1 MSKSRSPKSSA
12 RSGTTRPKPGP
23 ATGGPSSGAPGKAAA
38 DPGKTVPASATP
50 SDTSARPLGSSA
62 TPTSSG
68 APSSATPPAG
78 KATPPAKAAPAAKA
92 SPAAARTE
100 LVRADRLN
108 VGYGTKAVC
117 GEIGFSL
124 RQGEAL
130 AFVGPNGAGKSTVL
144 KTVVGQLEAISGKT
158 RVYGGD
164 ADDRSLEFR
173 REVAMVFDDDA
184 FFPALTVQEHLAI
197 VAAGHGATDV
207 EDLIDDELDF
217 FGLSEQRQM
226 LPHNLSSGQRR
237 RMLLAAAFVRPRS
250 LLVLDEP
257 EQRLD
262 TGMRERLAARL
273 RQQVDDGLGLLVV
286 THDPA
291 FLSTVATRAIFVADE
306 VRKMTPAQA
315 AVAISATNPR
325 AD

>member
-12 RSGTTRPKPGP
+12 RSGASQSGQSRQTRAEP
-23 ATGGPSSGAPGKAAA
+23 AASVPSAVPVTA
-38 DPGKTVPASATP
+38 VPAAPPAEPAQSVAAK
-50 SDTSARPLGSSA
+50 SAR
-62 TPTSSG
+62 
-68 APSSATPPAG
+68 
-78 KATPPAKAAPAAKA
+78 AAPAT
-92 SPAAARTE
+92 ARAE
-100 LVRADRLN
+100 LVRAERLH
-108 VGYGTKAVC
+108 VGYGSTAVC
-117 GEIGFSL
+117 GEIAFSL

-158 RVYGGD
+158 RVNGGE

-197 VAAGHGATDV
+197 VAAGHGASNV
-207 EDLIDDELDF
+207 EELIDAELEF
-217 FGLSEQRQM
+217 FGLTDERPS

-306 VRKMTPAQA
+306 VRRMTPAQA
-315 AVAISATNPR
+315 ALAISATNPH
-325 AD
+325 AG

>member
-12 RSGTTRPKPGP
+12 RSGANRPKSRP
-23 ATGGPSSGAPGKAAA
+23 ASGGPSSGAPGRAA
-38 DPGKTVPASATP
+38 GGGSASKPTGP
-50 SDTSARPLGSSA
+50 TTSASPAPATSA
-62 TPTSSG
+62 SP
-68 APSSATPPAG
+68 APVPS
-78 KATPPAKAAPAAKA
+78 AAPAPAPAPAAA
-92 SPAAARTE
+92 SVPAPARVPAAARTE

-158 RVYGGD
+158 SVYGGE

-207 EDLIDDELDF
+207 EDLINAELDF
-217 FGLSEQRQM
+217 FGLSGQRQM

-262 TGMRERLAARL
+262 TGMREKLAARL